1 MAIFGFS
8 YRNLRLEFQVTLS
21 PQSYLCCSHRLSDK
35 YPSLS
40 VASFSARAASAA
52 SCCCFLMILC
62 SLAMHHEV
70 GALCLPLNQTS
81 VSRAGE
87 GLSAS
92 STHERTS
99 ATRSK
104 KAHGMRMRV
113 KVRAAGMG
121 VSRETQ
127 TARGLSP
134 RSRDRLRPRHA
145 PHDRQLRASWA
156 TSHFR
161 CKYNWPSK

>member
-1 MAIFGFS
+1 MAVGVPWPCAPAHRHS
-8 YRNLRLEFQVTLS
+8 RAASSRARLRATIAFF
-21 PQSYLCCSHRLSDK
+21 
-35 YPSLS
+35 S

-52 SCCCFLMILC
+52 ACCCFLMILC

-127 TARGLSP
+127 TAMIAQGRAHALPAPKSMVPSTQEGVRNTSGLHSAALVRCV
-134 RSRDRLRPRHA
+134 RSL
-145 PHDRQLRASWA
+145 
-156 TSHFR
+156 
-161 CKYNWPSK
+161 